1 MKLQWTAAGVI
12 AAALFSPARAQT
24 TERVS
29 AGCNRTTIGN
39 AFSRHGFAALSS
51 DGRYVVVEGTASNL
65 VPNDTNATSDVFV
78 WDRQYCAFDRVS
90 VATDGSQGNGS
101 SGDASIS
108 ADGRFVAYDSAAS
121 NLAPG
126 DTNGVA
132 DVFVYD
138 RQSGTNELVSVGLG
152 GAPAN
157 DISNAPSISADGRF
171 VAFMSFASNLVPND
185 TNGTVDAFVRDRQ
198 TGTTERVSVDSGGA
212 QASAD
217 DYWPAISADG
227 RFVAFQ
233 SFATNL
239 VAGDTNG
246 VQDVFV
252 HDRQTG
258 TTERVS
264 VDSSGAQGIG
274 GSGLF
279 TYVGISADGRYVTFA
294 SYASNLVGGDTNAA
308 SDVFIRDRQAGT
320 TERVSVGG
328 GGVQANSGSTHSAI
342 SSDGRYVAFAS
353 AATNLGPL
361 DLNGQVDVYVR
372 DRQAGT
378 TELVSVSTSG
388 AQGNADSNRPF
399 ISGDGRYVAF
409 DSTATNFVPGDTN
422 AETDLFVHDRS
433 SGTTDIASATSPE
446 SDSHS
451 DRVSMSPDGRYL
463 AFESAATDLIPGDT
477 NGAPDVFVR
486 DTVNGTFDRVSVSSS
501 GTQAAGGCEHP
512 AISAD
517 GRFVAFDSYAGNLVA
532 GSTSGRSDVYL
543 RDRQAGTTEVVSLSS
558 GGARGDSDSF
568 RPSISADGRFVAFE
582 SNSTNLVGGD
592 SNGVYDVFVRDRQLG
607 TTERVSVSSG
617 GAQGDGYS
625 YIASISSDGRY
636 VAFQSI
642 ADNLVAG
649 DTNGQMDVFVR
660 DRQLGATVRASV
672 SSGGVQGNSQSFTPS
687 ISADGRYVAFAS
699 SASNLVGGDT
709 NGTYDVFV
717 RDLQG
722 GTTVLVS
729 AASSGAIGNGQSLL
743 PCISSSGRFVAFYS
757 EATNLV
763 PSDVN
768 GFGDIF
774 LRDRLVGATSLAS
787 VSTGGV
793 QENGNAGNGTADSAT
808 SPVSADGR
816 FVAFVSGASN
826 LVPGDTNGA
835 VDVFLRDRGTA
846 SAFAAFCFGD
856 GTGAACP
863 CANNGAPGHGCE
875 NSSTT
880 GGAVLSGSGVA
891 SLSADTVHLTASG
904 EKPTATSVLLQG
916 GATVNSLHYGDGLRC
931 VGGTLKRLYTH
942 NAVGGA
948 VTMPQGADATIS
960 ARSAASGDLIQAGST
975 RNYQIYYRDPSTTFC
990 PSPSGSTFNISNAI
1004 AISWEE

>member
-1 MKLQWTAAGVI
+1 MTNMRQNWTCTIGLAVLIG
-12 AAALFSPARAQT
+12 SSGWAQVT
-24 TERVS
+24 SRVS
-29 AGCNRTTIGN
+29 VGTGGGN
-39 AFSRHGFAALSS
+39 APSGDPNWNPSS
-51 DGRYVVVEGTASNL
+51 SISDDGRYV
-65 VPNDTNATSDVFV
+65 
-78 WDRQYCAFDRVS
+78 AF
-90 VATDGSQGNGS
+90 S
-101 SGDASIS
+101 SDAS
-108 ADGRFVAYDSAAS
+108 DLVA
-121 NLAPG
+121 G
-126 DTNGVA
+126 DTNSVR
-132 DVFVYD
+132 DIFVRD
-138 RQSGTNELVSVGLG
+138 RVTGTIERVSIATGGGEANASSDFPCISG
-152 GAPAN
+152 
-157 DISNAPSISADGRF
+157 DGRF
-171 VAFMSFASNLVPND
+171 VAFKSSAS
-185 TNGTVDAFVRDRQ
+185 
-198 TGTTERVSVDSGGA
+198 
-212 QASAD
+212 
-217 DYWPAISADG
+217 
-227 RFVAFQ
+227 
-233 SFATNL
+233 NL

-246 VQDVFV
+246 AEDVFV
-252 HDRQTG
+252 H
-258 TTERVS
+258 
-264 VDSSGAQGIG
+264 
-274 GSGLF
+274 
-279 TYVGISADGRYVTFA
+279 
-294 SYASNLVGGDTNAA
+294 
-308 SDVFIRDRQAGT
+308 DRQAGT
-320 TERVSVGG
+320 TERVSVAADGSEANGASDWLSISADGRYVAFSSVASNLVVGDTNAREDVFVRDRQSATTERVSVTTGG
-328 GGVQANSGSTHSAI
+328 AQANGGSGSSLPTISADGRYVTFNSGATDLVPGDTNAEVDVFLRDRVAGTTERVSLATGGAQGDGQSSCQGLGRTI
-342 SSDGRYVAFAS
+342 SSDGRYVAFMSLSFNFGA
-353 AATNLGPL
+353 GQ
-361 DLNGQVDVYVR
+361 NGSHAFVR
-372 DRQAGT
+372 DRQNGT
-378 TELVSVSTSG
+378 TEVVSYWDAGVTVIDYSG
-388 AQGNADSNRPF
+388 NPS
-399 ISGDGRYVAF
+399 ISADGRYVAF
-409 DSTATNFVPGDTN
+409 EWSSTP
-422 AETDLFVHDRS
+422 S
-433 SGTTDIASATSPE
+433 TSN
-446 SDSHS
+446 DAVLLR
-451 DRVSMSPDGRYL
+451 DRVSATTDFVSVGGGSHTAYGEWPSISPDGRWVVFYGIAPL
-463 AFESAATDLIPGDT
+463 VAGDTNGFEDVFVRDLQSATTELESVGPGIQGNADSTFAAMSSDGRYVAFESAATDIVPNDT

-486 DTVNGTFDRVSVSSS
+486 DDLSGTTERVSVSSS
-501 GTQAAGGCEHP
+501 GTQAAGECEHP

-517 GRFVAFDSYAGNLVA
+517 GRFVVFDSYAGNLVA

-543 RDRQAGTTEVVSLSS
+543 RDRQAGTTDVVSLST

-582 SNSTNLVGGD
+582 SNSTNLVSGD
-592 SNGVYDVFVRDRQLG
+592 SNGFNDVFVRDRQLG

-636 VAFQSI
+636 VAFQSV

-660 DRQLGATVRASV
+660 DRQLGTTVRASV
-672 SSGGVQGNSQSFTPS
+672 SSGGVQGNSQSLTPS
-687 ISADGRYVAFAS
+687 ISADGRFVAFAS

-717 RDLQG
+717 RDLQS

-743 PCISSSGRFVAFYS
+743 PSISSSGRFVAFYS

-763 PSDVN
+763 AVDVN

-774 LRDRLVGATSLAS
+774 LRDRLVGTTSLAS
-787 VSTGGV
+787 VSTGGA

-816 FVAFVSGASN
+816 FIVFVSGASN

-835 VDVFLRDRGTA
+835 VDVFLRDRGTT

-880 GGAVLSGSGVA
+880 GGAVLAGSGVA

-960 ARSAASGDLIQAGST
+960 ARSAASGDVIQAGST
-975 RNYQIYYRDPSTTFC
+975 RNYQIYFRDPSATFC
-990 PSPSGSTFNISNAI
+990 PTPNGSTFNISNAI
-1004 AISWEE
+1004 AILWGD